1 MFKRKEIKL
10 TFSILLLTIILS
22 SCSNNNLDLDDDVTS
37 IEVYSYD
44 EDTLIDTIVDEDFI
58 ENLVK
63 KLDKATTHTTANM
76 DLDLPDYKLIFKSD
90 EKEVFEIGYYKKVMN
105 LEVEGRYWKY
115 DVGVKLELPID

>member
-1 MFKRKEIKL
+1 VFKRKEIKL

-90 EKEVFEIGYYKKVMN
+90 EK
-105 LEVEGRYWKY
+105 KY
-115 DVGVKLELPID
+115 LK